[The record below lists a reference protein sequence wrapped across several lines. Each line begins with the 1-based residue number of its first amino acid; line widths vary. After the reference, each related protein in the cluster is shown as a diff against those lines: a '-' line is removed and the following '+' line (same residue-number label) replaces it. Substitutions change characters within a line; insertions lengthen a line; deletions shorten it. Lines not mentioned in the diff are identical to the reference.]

1 MRFPQRPPAA
11 AELVTVDVA
20 KVLRHVSPVLPD
32 GRYLHWDDL
41 RSRAAPAG
49 LTKRE
54 WWFAQMIGRQA
65 ARVEIPTLTDADG
78 LPFWF
83 CRLEAI
89 DRATHEL
96 DRRDAA
102 REMLEALGDEA
113 ARHAYRIDQLV
124 EEAISSSVLEGATL
138 TTRAEAK
145 EIIRDGRKPG
155 SHGERMVVN
164 NYKAMVQLLA
174 MTGRDLTTAD
184 LLEIHAVLGADS
196 LDVADAAG
204 RLRRPDEPV
213 RVEDAQTG
221 EVWFTPPQAVS
232 LPALLDKMLAFANS
246 GDESEPFVHP
256 LVRAIVLHFWMA
268 YLHPF
273 VDGNGRMAR
282 ALFYWQLLRSGYDF
296 AQYLSIS
303 GPIDRSRRSY
313 YLAFAYTETDHG
325 DLTYFVLHQL
335 SVLRRAT
342 GELVEHLK
350 DRSARLRHLT
360 TAVRGAESLNH
371 RQQAAL
377 MFVIRNPHLG
387 LTVTGHG
394 NSHSVSYL
402 TARKDLQELESGG
415 YLTRVRVGRTDRY
428 LPRDKLTSLKG
439 TR

>member
-1 MRFPQRPPAA
+1 
-11 AELVTVDVA
+11 
-20 KVLRHVSPVLPD
+20 
-32 GRYLHWDDL
+32 
-41 RSRAAPAG
+41 
-49 LTKRE
+49 
-54 WWFAQMIGRQA
+54 
-65 ARVEIPTLTDADG
+65 
-78 LPFWF
+78 
-83 CRLEAI
+83 
-89 DRATHEL
+89 
-96 DRRDAA
+96 
-102 REMLEALGDEA
+102 MLESLGDEA

-145 EIIRDGRKPG
+145 EIIREGRTPG

-164 NYKAMVQLLA
+164 NYKAMVQLLK

-196 LDVADAAG
+196 LDLPDAAG

-213 RVEDAQTG
+213 RVEDAQSG
-221 EVWFTPPQAVS
+221 EVWFTPPPAGT
-232 LPALLDKMLAFANS
+232 LPTLLGNMLAFANA
-246 GDESEPFVHP
+246 GGESEPFIHP

-313 YLAFAYTETDHG
+313 YLAFAYTETDDG
-325 DLTYFVLHQL
+325 DLTYFLLHQL

-342 GELVEHLK
+342 RELVEHLK

-360 TAVRGAESLNH
+360 NAVRGMESLNH

-387 LTVTGHG
+387 LTVNGHG
-394 NSHSVSYL
+394 NSHSISYL
-402 TARKDLQELESGG
+402 TARKDLQDLEAGG

-428 LPRDKLTSLKG
+428 LPRDNLTTLKG
-439 TR
+439 QG

>member
-1 MRFPQRPPAA
+1 M
-11 AELVTVDVA
+11 
-20 KVLRHVSPVLPD
+20 
-32 GRYLHWDDL
+32 
-41 RSRAAPAG
+41 
-49 LTKRE
+49 
-54 WWFAQMIGRQA
+54 
-65 ARVEIPTLTDADG
+65 EIPAFTDPHG
-78 LPFWF
+78 RPFWF
-83 CRLEAI
+83 CRLDAI

-164 NYKAMVQLLA
+164 NYKAMVQLLTT
-174 MTGRDLTTAD
+174 TGRDLTVAD

-196 LDVADAAG
+196 LDVPDAAG
-204 RLRRPDEPV
+204 RLRRPAEPV

-221 EVWFTPPQAVS
+221 DVWFTPPPAQT
-232 LPALLDKMLAFANS
+232 LPALLDSMLAFANS
-246 GDESEPFVHP
+246 GGSEPFVHP

-313 YLAFAYTETDHG
+313 YLAFAYTETDDG
-325 DLTYFVLHQL
+325 DLTYFLLHQL

-350 DRSARLRHLT
+350 DRSARLVHLT
-360 TAVRGAESLNH
+360 NAVRGTKSLNH

-387 LTVTGHG
+387 LTVNGHG
-394 NSHSVSYL
+394 NSHSISYL
-402 TARKDLQELESGG
+402 TARKDLQELEAGG
-415 YLTRVRVGRTDRY
+415 YLARVRVGRTDRY
-428 LPRDKLTSLKG
+428 LPRDNLTSLKRPG
-439 TR
+439 

>member
-1 MRFPQRPPAA
+1 
-11 AELVTVDVA
+11 
-20 KVLRHVSPVLPD
+20 
-32 GRYLHWDDL
+32 
-41 RSRAAPAG
+41 
-49 LTKRE
+49 
-54 WWFAQMIGRQA
+54 
-65 ARVEIPTLTDADG
+65 
-78 LPFWF
+78 
-83 CRLEAI
+83 
-89 DRATHEL
+89 
-96 DRRDAA
+96 
-102 REMLEALGDEA
+102 MLEALGDEG

-138 TTRAEAK
+138 TTRAVAK

-164 NYKAMVQLLA
+164 NYKAMVQLLKR
-174 MTGRDLTTAD
+174 TGRELTIAD

-196 LDVADAAG
+196 LDVHDAAG

-221 EVWFTPPQAVS
+221 EVWFTPPLAAE
-232 LPALLDKMLAFANS
+232 LPALLDRMLAFANS
-246 GDESEPFVHP
+246 GESEPFIHP

-303 GPIDRSRRSY
+303 GPIDRARRSY
-313 YLAFAYTETDHG
+313 YLAFAYTETDEC
-325 DLTYFVLHQL
+325 DLTYFLLHQL
-335 SVLRRAT
+335 SILRRAT

-350 DRSARLRHLT
+350 ERSTRLRHLT
-360 TAVRGAESLNH
+360 NAVRGTDSLNH

-387 LTVTGHG
+387 LTVNGHR
-394 NSHSVSYL
+394 NSHTISYL
-402 TARKDLQELESGG
+402 TARKDLQDLESGG
-415 YLTRVRVGRTDRY
+415 FLTRVRVGRTDRY
-428 LPRDKLTSLKG
+428 LPRDKLTTLKG
-439 TR
+439 SG